1 MRKKARFL
9 GLWINRASET
19 FEEAPLSYSL
29 ASTRAMQD
37 ITDAKTFASLSL
49 GTLGLNLRP
58 KFGDKRATLEPFSQA
73 LRAVKTSRACTMSA
87 LAAWNSFQEPVPRN
101 TGASGGCADRPPQGT
116 GVSVPKRQFP

>member
-1 MRKKARFL
+1 MDNADTLVQRQGRYDVVVVLEGPSKDVVVRKKARFL

-49 GTLGLNLRP
+49 GTLGL
-58 KFGDKRATLEPFSQA
+58 
-73 LRAVKTSRACTMSA
+73 
-87 LAAWNSFQEPVPRN
+87 
-101 TGASGGCADRPPQGT
+101 
-116 GVSVPKRQFP
+116 